1 LSSQAAR
8 VTIRENGSRKEAAMK
23 TIVVGYDESEPAKR
37 ALERAAELAT
47 AFGAKVIVTS
57 VARMVVGRGVGP
69 VDPVD
74 PPELHREE
82 LQHAAA
88 FLAERGIEG
97 EYDIALGE
105 PADHIVDLAEK
116 RGADLIVVGT
126 REPGLI
132 ERMLGLSVSGSVQR
146 KAHCDVL
153 IVH

>member
-1 LSSQAAR
+1 
-8 VTIRENGSRKEAAMK
+8 MK
-23 TIVVGYDESEPAKR
+23 TIVVGYDDTEPAKR
-37 ALERAAELAT
+37 ALAQAAELAT

-57 VARMVVGRGVGP
+57 IARIVVGRGIGP

-82 LQHAAA
+82 LAHAQA
-88 FLAERGIEG
+88 FLAEHGLEG
-97 EYDIALGE
+97 EYELSMGDPAGE
-105 PADHIVDLAEK
+105 IVELAER

-126 REPGLI
+126 HEPGLLS
-132 ERMLGLSVSGSVQR
+132 RLLGLSVSESVQR